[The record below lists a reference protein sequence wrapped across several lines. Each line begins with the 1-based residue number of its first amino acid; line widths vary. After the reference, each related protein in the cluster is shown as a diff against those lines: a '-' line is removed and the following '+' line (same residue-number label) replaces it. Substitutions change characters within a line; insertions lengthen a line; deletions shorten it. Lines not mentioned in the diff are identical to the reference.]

1 MDAEVTHDVHIS
13 VRDGYN
19 FFNLTNIHVKFDIE
33 GLKMRLNNLFNGV
46 KALGE
51 LFIIDS
57 PSFTYA
63 LCLIKIIS

>member
-1 MDAEVTHDVHIS
+1 MDAEVTHDVHITQ
-13 VRDGYN
+13 RDGYN

-51 LFIIDS
+51 LF
-57 PSFTYA
+57 
-63 LCLIKIIS
+63 C

>member
-1 MDAEVTHDVHIS
+1 MDAEVTHDVKIS
-13 VRDGYN
+13 EHGGYK

-51 LFIIDS
+51 RLQNDHLS
-57 PSFTYA
+57 VKMCTN
-63 LCLIKIIS
+63 